1 MYIRSLEKMEE
12 IVRNRD
18 DLSWDGWD
26 VLQVK
31 PKGTAYMKKDAA
43 YIGGRWNQVR
53 RYTPGYDG
61 YKVPS
66 DWNNNELV

>member
-26 VLQVK
+26 VLQAK

-43 YIGGRWNQVR
+43 YIDGESSSPLLLTLRATMFLLIGC
-53 RYTPGYDG
+53 RY
-61 YKVPS
+61 
-66 DWNNNELV
+66 ELV

>member
-26 VLQVK
+26 VLQAK

-43 YIGGRWNQVR
+43 YIDGCWQHVR
-53 RYTPGYDG
+53 RYSPDSEGYN
-61 YKVPS
+61 VPT
-66 DWNNNELV
+66 DWLSI